1 MAHKALEVKNIN
13 KYFGNVIAL
22 NDINMSVSAGEV
34 HCLLGDNGAGKSTM
48 IRILS
53 GVHQPDSGEVLLE
66 GEPVTFATPADAL
79 DRGIATVHQYLS
91 IQPLM
96 SVTRNFFLGREP
108 STGRGPFKRFDLK
121 KADAIVREEMA
132 RMGIDVRDPGQP
144 VGTMSGGERQCVAIS
159 RAIHFGARILILDEP
174 TSALGVKQASTVLRY
189 IVRARQDGLAVIFI
203 THNVHHAWA
212 VGDTF
217 TVFRRGRSLG
227 TNPRDAI
234 SRQELLDMMA
244 GGEDFQEFE
253 KQLEAEPEAR
263 R

>member
-1 MAHKALEVKNIN
+1 MNTTLEVRNVS

-22 NDINMSVSAGEV
+22 NNISMSVRSGEV

-53 GVHQPDSGEVLLE
+53 GVHKASSGEVLLNGQRVE
-66 GEPVTFATPADAL
+66 FNSPAEAL
-79 DRGIATVHQYLS
+79 DAGIATVHQYLS

-108 STGRGPFKRFDLK
+108 TLGWGPFKRFDLK
-121 KADAIVREEMA
+121 AADGIVQREMA
-132 RMGIDVRDPGQP
+132 SMGIDVRDPSQP

-159 RAIHFGARILILDEP
+159 RAIYFGARVLILDEP

-189 IVRARQDGLAVIFI
+189 IARARKQNLAVIFI
-203 THNVHHAWA
+203 THNVHHAYA

-217 TVFRRGRSLG
+217 TVFKRGSSLG
-227 TNPRDAI
+227 THTREQI
-234 SRQELLDMMA
+234 SREELLDMMA
-244 GGEDFQEFE
+244 GGQDFQEFE
-253 KQLEAEPEAR
+253 RQLEAELGEH
-263 R
+263 

>member
-1 MAHKALEVKNIN
+1 MSTTLEVRNVS

-22 NDINMSVSAGEV
+22 NNISMSVRSGEV

-53 GVHQPDSGEVLLE
+53 GVHRASSGQVLLN
-66 GEPVTFATPADAL
+66 GEPVMFSNPAEAL
-79 DRGIATVHQYLS
+79 DHGIATVHQYLS

-108 STGRGPFKRFDLK
+108 VRGWGPFRRFDLK
-121 KADAIVREEMA
+121 AADEIVQREMA
-132 RMGIDVRDPGQP
+132 SMGIDVRDPSQP

-159 RAIHFGARILILDEP
+159 RAIYFGARVLILDEP

-189 IVRARQDGLAVIFI
+189 IARARRQNLAVIFI
-203 THNVHHAWA
+203 THNVHHAYA

-217 TVFRRGRSLG
+217 TVFKRGASLG
-227 TNPRDAI
+227 THTRESI
-234 SRQELLDMMA
+234 SREELLDMMA
-244 GGEDFQEFE
+244 GGQDFQEFE
-253 KQLEAEPEAR
+253 KQLAAELGDNR
-263 R
+263 